1 MYRDNEL
8 AGKLKGLKEEF
19 TMAQQMIQS
28 LKKKRDE
35 ALLNLSKLK
44 NNIDLGKNR
53 VDVLRIENETLQLEF
68 KKKEK
73 MLLSEQR
80 CLLEKK
86 KGENKT
92 VKQTI
97 TAREQFNR
105 QAREKKQRYEEMEQ
119 GKKQIENNR
128 DLVTKAMRELTKTN
142 YNLFLEQVKNN
153 YLEEWEIEEK
163 IEWIKNYHKFVKIL
177 TEGII

>member
-1 MYRDNEL
+1 
-8 AGKLKGLKEEF
+8 
-19 TMAQQMIQS
+19 
-28 LKKKRDE
+28 
-35 ALLNLSKLK
+35 
-44 NNIDLGKNR
+44 
-53 VDVLRIENETLQLEF
+53 
-68 KKKEK
+68 
-73 MLLSEQR
+73 
-80 CLLEKK
+80 
-86 KGENKT
+86 
-92 VKQTI
+92 
-97 TAREQFNR
+97 
-105 QAREKKQRYEEMEQ
+105 MEQ